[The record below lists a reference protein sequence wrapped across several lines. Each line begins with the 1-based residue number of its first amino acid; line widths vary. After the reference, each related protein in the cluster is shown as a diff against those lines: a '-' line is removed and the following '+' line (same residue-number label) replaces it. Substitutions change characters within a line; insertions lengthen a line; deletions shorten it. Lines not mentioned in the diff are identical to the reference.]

1 MSNLLD
7 WGIVATIARQE
18 LRITLRS
25 RWVLVYATIFA
36 VLALAVSYFGLAVI
50 EFTGFQEF
58 DRTAV
63 SLLNLVLY
71 IVPLATMLMAVQS
84 FRTEGGATDH
94 LFAEPVTVT
103 EIVLGKVIGLM
114 GAHVLATVLGFSFTG
129 VFVGSKVGTQGVSS
143 YLVLVGFTVLVGM
156 VFVAIA
162 SLLTIS
168 AGRGARA
175 YAVVLVAWFVIVL
188 LFDLVI
194 IGLSFALPENWANR
208 TAFAGVFLNPVDAA
222 RVGTMLAISGKEMFG
237 SAGAQLVRLLGGVSE
252 AVVLLVASLLFWIAI
267 PIVGS
272 ILTLGRQDL

>member
-1 MSNLLD
+1 MSNQLD
-7 WGIVATIARQE
+7 WKIVTTIIRQE
-18 LRITLRS
+18 LRVTLRS
-25 RWVLVYATIFA
+25 RWVLVYAAIFA

-103 EIVLGKVIGLM
+103 EIVLGKVFGLM

-129 VFVGSKVGTQGVSS
+129 VLVGAKVGTRGISS
-143 YLVLVGFTVLVGM
+143 YLILVSFTILVGM
-156 VFVAIA
+156 AFAAVA
-162 SLLTIS
+162 SLLTII

-237 SAGAQLVRLLGGVSE
+237 PAGAQLVRLLGGVRE
-252 AVVLLVASLLFWIAI
+252 AIALLVAALFFWIVLPTA
-267 PIVGS
+267 GS
-272 ILTLGRQDL
+272 IFTLSRQDL

>member
-1 MSNLLD
+1 MSSLPD

-18 LRITLRS
+18 IRITLRS
-25 RWVLVYATIFA
+25 RWVLIYAAIFG

-50 EFTGFQEF
+50 EYTGFQEF

-84 FRTEGGATDH
+84 FRTEGGTTDH
-94 LFAEPVTVT
+94 FFAEPITVS
-103 EIVLGKVIGLM
+103 EIVIGKVVGLM

-129 VFVGSKVGTQGVSS
+129 VLVGAKVGTRGVSS
-143 YLVLVGFTVLVGM
+143 YLVLVGFTILVGM
-156 VFVAIA
+156 VFVAVA
-162 SLLTIS
+162 SLLTVM

-188 LFDLVI
+188 LFDLVV
-194 IGLSFALPENWANR
+194 IGLSFGLPENWANR

-237 SAGAQLVRLLGGVSE
+237 PAGAQLVRLLGGVRE
-252 AVVLLVASLLFWIAI
+252 AVALLVAALVLWIVLPMA
-267 PIVGS
+267 GS
-272 ILTLGRQDL
+272 IFALGRQDL

>member
-1 MSNLLD
+1 MSDLLD

-25 RWVLVYATIFA
+25 RWVLVYAAIFA

-50 EFTGFQEF
+50 QFTGFQEF

-63 SLLNLVLY
+63 SLLNLILY

-94 LFAEPVTVT
+94 LFAEPVTVA
-103 EIVLGKVIGLM
+103 EIVLGKVVGLM

-129 VFVGSKVGTQGVSS
+129 VLVGAKVGIRGLSS
-143 YLVLVGFTVLVGM
+143 YLVLVGFTLLIGIA
-156 VFVAIA
+156 FAAIA
-162 SLLTIS
+162 SFLTII

-208 TAFAGVFLNPVDAA
+208 AAFAGVFLNPVDAA

-237 SAGAQLVRLLGGVSE
+237 PAGALLVRFLGGVGE
-252 AVVLLVASLLFWIAI
+252 AIALLVAALFFWIVI
-267 PIVGS
+267 PTAGS
-272 ILTLGRQDL
+272 ILALGRQDL

>member
-1 MSNLLD
+1 MSSLLD

-25 RWVLVYATIFA
+25 RWVLVYAAIFA

-103 EIVLGKVIGLM
+103 EIVLGKVVGLM

-129 VFVGSKVGTQGVSS
+129 VFVGAKVGTQGVSS

-162 SLLTIS
+162 SLLTIV

-175 YAVVLVAWFVIVL
+175 YAVVLVAWFLIVL

-237 SAGAQLVRLLGGVSE
+237 PAGAQLVRLLGGVGE
-252 AVVLLVASLLFWIAI
+252 AIALLVAALFVWIVI
-267 PIVGS
+267 PTAGS
-272 ILTLGRQDL
+272 ILILGRQDL